1 MPDLKFGCQL
11 PQGIADSDHV
21 IEVAVECERL
31 GYDSVWAYDHLSPF
45 WVRSGQAL
53 ECWTLL
59 AAVAARTSRIKIGSL
74 VTNVNFRNPALL
86 AKMTSTLDDISGGRL
101 VVGLGVGD
109 RLSRN
114 ELRSYGYKLP
124 PIDERIARLRE
135 TIQIL
140 KSMWTEDNVTFAG
153 KHFRTSRARNYPKPR
168 HKPHPP
174 IWIGGKRRKLLDVVV
189 EMADGWNCWGLNK
202 LELAKRESYLQ
213 SKCIEL
219 ERRPE
224 SVVRSVAGVMSVGTR
239 SDSYS
244 RVVEEFK
251 AELLRKTNSQTVYF
265 IVSFDTSAIPE
276 TYGAFAEAAKS
287 IG

>member
-1 MPDLKFGCQL
+1 MTPCGRESSPSTLQNTVASIGRTNRDDHTHPNICCPKLPDLKFGCQL

-124 PIDERIARLRE
+124 PLDERIARLRE

-140 KSMWTEDNVTFAG
+140 KSMWTEDNATFAG

-168 HKPHPP
+168 HKPPP
-174 IWIGGKRRKLLDVVV
+174 TNLD
-189 EMADGWNCWGLNK
+189 WW
-202 LELAKRESYLQ
+202 
-213 SKCIEL
+213 
-219 ERRPE
+219 
-224 SVVRSVAGVMSVGTR
+224 
-239 SDSYS
+239 
-244 RVVEEFK
+244 
-251 AELLRKTNSQTVYF
+251 KT
-265 IVSFDTSAIPE
+265 P
-276 TYGAFAEAAKS
+276 
-287 IG
+287 